1 MEIGEGTK
9 ANVPK
14 LSGDPCAIKS
24 LVVTCGH
31 DRKSGERLQ
40 VVPERHREESS
51 ELEALG
57 IRVSFEREYGDSEQL
72 SAMVETMDGSGRKEA
87 RSSGGRA
94 GKHWLSA
101 PSSFTVKAP
110 VLEDCL
116 WPLEQAPTSLVVT
129 GRGCGETTMAVDVEV
144 FPTDRYT
151 ATLEVDPEYELI
163 ESLVKGVNKFLK
175 GLCQATPAD
184 IKLTVQGPSGAASL
198 SWGWEEDEKSW
209 KAYFSFAGK
218 FGIDPIFKVGVDLEV
233 SLLAAAGMV
242 VGLPPNIM
250 KLIGRHLADIIVSVG
265 VAMKGS
271 FKGKLESRTYAVGR
285 SEAHGAVAL
294 AVTGTGKLGVT
305 ARVGSDYVLSFSLT
319 AAGTCGIRGE
329 SKLEVQP
336 AGLCYA
342 PKVEILPLEVH
353 VVTRKRACYIMSWK
367 KTRTWTVWEGAEV
380 YNPGPRRLW
389 PLEGAEKKRV
399 GGHKK

>member
-24 LVVTCGH
+24 LVVSCGH
-31 DRKSGERLQ
+31 GRSSRERLQ
-40 VVPERHREESS
+40 VVPERHREEST
-51 ELEALG
+51 ELGALG
-57 IRVSFEREYGDSEQL
+57 IRVSFDREFGDREEISVAVQ
-72 SAMVETMDGSGRKEA
+72 TMDGSGRKEA
-87 RSSGGRA
+87 RCAGQKDGRRWKA
-94 GKHWLSA
+94 APLSI
-101 PSSFTVKAP
+101 PVKAP
-110 VLEDCL
+110 VLKDCL

-129 GRGCGETTMAVDVEV
+129 GRGCGGSTLAVDVEV

-151 ATLEVDPEYELI
+151 ATLEVDPEYDLI
-163 ESLVKGVNKFLK
+163 KNMVKGVNKFLK
-175 GLCQATPAD
+175 GLCHAAPVD
-184 IKLTVQGPSGAASL
+184 IKLTVQGPSGSASL
-198 SWGWEEDEKSW
+198 SWGWEEDEESW

-250 KLIGRHLADIIVSVG
+250 KLIGRHLADIIVAVG

-271 FKGKLESRTYAVGR
+271 FKGELESRTYAVGR
-285 SEAHGAVAL
+285 TEAHGAVAL
-294 AVTGTGKLGVT
+294 AVTGTGKLGIT

-329 SKLEVQP
+329 AKLEVQP
-336 AGLCYA
+336 AGLYYS
-342 PKVEILPLEVH
+342 PKAEVLPLEVH
-353 VVTRKRACYIMSWK
+353 VITRTRAFYIINRK
-367 KTRTWTVWEGAEV
+367 KTRTWTVWEGADL

-389 PLEGAEKKRV
+389 PLDGAEEKQMK
-399 GGHKK
+399 GHKK